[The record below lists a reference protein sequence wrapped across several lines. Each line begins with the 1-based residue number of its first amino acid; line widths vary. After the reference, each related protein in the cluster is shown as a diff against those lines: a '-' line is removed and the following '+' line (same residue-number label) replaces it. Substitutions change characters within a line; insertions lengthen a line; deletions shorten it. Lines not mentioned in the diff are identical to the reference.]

1 MNTAS
6 KTKKILIVDDNRTML
21 KVLEKLLKSAG
32 FEVVAADK
40 GTEALR
46 LAAQEKPHLIISDVN
61 MPGMDGGE
69 LAARLKESPRT
80 KRIPVVFL
88 TSLIT
93 QKDAGAR
100 SKGDNIYLSKM
111 TKPADLLEQIRKL
124 I

>member
-111 TKPADLLEQIRKL
+111 AKPADLLEQIRKL
-124 I
+124 V

>member
-6 KTKKILIVDDNRTML
+6 KTRKILIVDDNRTML

-40 GTEALR
+40 GTDALR

-93 QKDAGAR
+93 QKDAGSR

-124 I
+124 V